1 MPHIFFLLAVVIG
14 LFYGVFKLFVYG
26 LDTFV
31 LIDER
36 FVSNA
41 KESNLSLFNYFIT
54 NDEDETL
61 EEKERKKMKRI
72 NTALRFDFIISTL
85 LGIFWVLYP
94 FMLIQLT
101 SDEIAKKSPEDKYIG
116 RWLGIMVI
124 IINLLTVKHIKN
136 GKLFSKQCILLV
148 KLLSACILLVTTLM
162 VTVFVKKL
170 YLSNI
175 INIILTCLWLSNSAV
190 GLFFSYSNKDI

>member
-1 MPHIFFLLAVVIG
+1 MPHIFLLLAVVIG

-41 KESNLSLFNYFIT
+41 KESNLSFFNYFVT

-72 NTALRFDFIISTL
+72 NKI
-85 LGIFWVLYP
+85 
-94 FMLIQLT
+94 
-101 SDEIAKKSPEDKYIG
+101 
-116 RWLGIMVI
+116 
-124 IINLLTVKHIKN
+124 
-136 GKLFSKQCILLV
+136 
-148 KLLSACILLVTTLM
+148 
-162 VTVFVKKL
+162 
-170 YLSNI
+170 
-175 INIILTCLWLSNSAV
+175 
-190 GLFFSYSNKDI
+190 